1 MDFFVFQAVG
11 VQKLIDI
18 FNGFDSM
25 ETKTGKQALM
35 KKERVVIKVGTTTLT
50 HESGRT
56 NFREIDAL
64 VRVIA
69 DLQNKGYLMTLV
81 TSGAIGIGV
90 GKLGLPEKPKD
101 ISGKQAASTVGQCE
115 LMFMYDKM
123 FSEYGQ
129 KVGQLLITKEDVE
142 HKTRKAN
149 LIATMERLFDW
160 GVIPIINENDAVAIE
175 EIVYGDNDSLS
186 AIVAKLVHAKKLIIL
201 TDIDGLYDGNPK
213 LNSEAK
219 LISRVSAITP
229 DITALARDSGSDLGT
244 GGMITKLHAAKL
256 ATDAG
261 IDTFVVN
268 GRKVDNIYQVLE
280 GQNPGTWFE
289 AVKNHVE

>member
-1 MDFFVFQAVG
+1 
-11 VQKLIDI
+11 
-18 FNGFDSM
+18 
-25 ETKTGKQALM
+25 M

-81 TSGAIGIGV
+81 TSDAIGIGV

-149 LIATMERLFDW
+149 LIATLERLFDW

-186 AIVAKLVHAKKLIIL
+186 AIVARLVHAKKLIVL

-261 IDTFVVN
+261 IDTFVIY
-268 GRKVDNIYQVLE
+268 GRRVDNIYQVLE